1 MILVTCELRIVVS
14 SAQLPDHSLSDYSMQ
29 REDTDPWYRQF
40 WPWFIM
46 ALPASAVVAGLYTV
60 WIAMQTTDS
69 LVVRSDDG
77 MTVVTERN
85 MAAEREANR
94 LGLHALVDI
103 NPETGA
109 IIVTL
114 SSAANVDL
122 PKSLALQ
129 MRHPTMASRDASIE
143 LLRAM
148 PNSSG
153 EATWAGHFLTPP
165 SGRHFVILSSDNTWR
180 LSAEWSGQPQF
191 QLDPA
196 GQSDNGQH

>member
-69 LVVRSDDG
+69 LVVQSDDG

-85 MAAEREANR
+85 MAAEQEADR

-109 IIVTL
+109 VIVTM

-122 PKSLALQ
+122 PDSLALR

-148 PNSSG
+148 PSSSG

-180 LSAEWSGQPQF
+180 LSAEWSGQTQF

-196 GQSDNGQH
+196 GQPDNGQH